1 MPNKYVNKVVIGKET
16 KLDLTAD
23 TVTPDK
29 LAKGITA
36 HDKSGAPI
44 TGTSTKDADTS
55 DATAAVAEVLNGK
68 TFYARGAK
76 MTGTMP
82 NNGEVNGE
90 ISTVSGKYTIPM
102 GFHDGAGGVTIAATE
117 QAKLVPTNI
126 REGVTVLGVKGSMS
140 GSEGMKPQAKTVTPS
155 ESTQTVSPDSGYD
168 GLSKV
173 TVNAISSTYIGSD
186 VTKKSAA
193 TYIPKTTDQ
202 SIASGQYLSGTQ
214 TIKGDANL
222 VAGNIKSGVNI
233 FGVTGTYAGGG
244 SSGGNGNNNV
254 EAYAI
259 TDTNPSVSFKTASG
273 TIKIWGYGTI
283 TSSGGWGG
291 QTTSLVAFE
300 GDKYHKSAIY
310 GGPSSTNLSLSISN
324 GKLTGLPSGLSA
336 ISAIVTR
343 GI

>member
-126 REGVTVLGVKGSMS
+126 RE
-140 GSEGMKPQAKTVTPS
+140 A
-155 ESTQTVSPDSGYD
+155 VSYTH
-168 GLSKV
+168 L
-173 TVNAISSTYIGSD
+173 D
-186 VTKKSAA
+186 VYKR
-193 TYIPKTTDQ
+193 Q
-202 SIASGQYLSGTQ
+202 
-214 TIKGDANL
+214 
-222 VAGNIKSGVNI
+222 VGNILK
-233 FGVTGTYAGGG
+233 
-244 SSGGNGNNNV
+244 
-254 EAYAI
+254 
-259 TDTNPSVSFKTASG
+259 
-273 TIKIWGYGTI
+273 
-283 TSSGGWGG
+283 
-291 QTTSLVAFE
+291 
-300 GDKYHKSAIY
+300 
-310 GGPSSTNLSLSISN
+310 
-324 GKLTGLPSGLSA
+324 GLPSAIGTFITSAGPQISTAIGQALGSISPDLSGLWTS
-336 ISAIVTR
+336 ISGKLGGLWLSLIH
-343 GI
+343 I